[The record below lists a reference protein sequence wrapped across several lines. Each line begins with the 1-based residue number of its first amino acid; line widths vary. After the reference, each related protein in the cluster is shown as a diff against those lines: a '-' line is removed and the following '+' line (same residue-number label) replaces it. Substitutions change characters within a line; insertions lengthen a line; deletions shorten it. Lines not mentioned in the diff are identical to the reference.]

1 MNKPRSLTGLVVAS
15 SGHQYLVEADGQ
27 SWQSVGRG
35 KRLTAACGD
44 QVMLTTSSLTQGV
57 IERVLPRRNLLYRS
71 VAHRSKLIAANVD
84 QVMIVVAPEPACH
97 ELLLNRCLV
106 AANAA
111 GIATILCLNKNDL
124 SLPFAQLQQ
133 KLSPYEPLVNHLV
146 TVSAHSDFD
155 ALRPLL
161 NNKTTVLV
169 GQSGMGKSS
178 LINALIPDCHS
189 RIGEI
194 SQALD
199 SGRHTTTGA
208 HLHHVNAGSHL
219 IDSPGMQVFGLN
231 HISAQQ
237 LDGCFPDFAPYIGNC
252 RFSNCRHHHEPDC
265 AVQHA
270 IEENKILSSRYNAY
284 LDILHELDNHQV
296 YR

>member
-1 MNKPRSLTGLVVAS
+1 MSKSDSMTGLVVAS
-15 SGHQYLVEADGQ
+15 SGHQYLVEAEHQ
-27 SWQSVGRG
+27 SWQCVGRG
-35 KRLTAACGD
+35 KRLVAACGD
-44 QVMLTTSSLTQGV
+44 IVALTQSSQTQAV
-57 IERVLPRRNLLYRS
+57 IENVLPRRNLLYRS

-84 QVMIVVAPEPACH
+84 QVMIVVAPEPAYH

-146 TVSAHSDFD
+146 AVSAHNDFD

-161 NNKTTVLV
+161 ENKITVLV

-178 LINALIPDCHS
+178 LINALIPGCNS

-208 HLHHVNAGSHL
+208 HLHHVDVSSHL

-231 HISAQQ
+231 HIDSQQ
-237 LDGCFPDFAPYIGNC
+237 LDGLFPDFAPYIGHC

-265 AVQHA
+265 AVRHA
-270 IEENKILSSRYNAY
+270 LEENKILSSRYNAY
-284 LDILHELDNHQV
+284 LDILHELDNHPT

>member
-1 MNKPRSLTGLVVAS
+1 MSKPDIMTGLVTAS
-15 SGHQYLVEADGQ
+15 SGHQYLVEAEHQ
-27 SWQSVGRG
+27 SWQCVGRG
-35 KRLTAACGD
+35 KRLVVACGD
-44 QVMLTTSSLTQGV
+44 IVTLTQSSQTQAV

-124 SLPFAQLQQ
+124 SSPFTQLQQ
-133 KLSPYEPLVNHLV
+133 KLSPYKPLVNHLAA
-146 TVSAHSDFD
+146 VSAHGDFA
-155 ALRPLL
+155 ALHPLL
-161 NNKTTVLV
+161 ENKITVLV

-178 LINALIPDCHS
+178 LINALIPGCNN

-194 SQALD
+194 SHALD

-208 HLHHVNAGSHL
+208 HLHHMDANSHL

-231 HISAQQ
+231 HINSQQ
-237 LDGCFPDFAPYIGNC
+237 LDGLFPDFAPYLGQC

-265 AVQHA
+265 AVRNA
-270 IEENKILSSRYNAY
+270 LKENKILSSRYNAY
-284 LDILHELDNHQV
+284 LDILHELDKHSAH
-296 YR
+296 R